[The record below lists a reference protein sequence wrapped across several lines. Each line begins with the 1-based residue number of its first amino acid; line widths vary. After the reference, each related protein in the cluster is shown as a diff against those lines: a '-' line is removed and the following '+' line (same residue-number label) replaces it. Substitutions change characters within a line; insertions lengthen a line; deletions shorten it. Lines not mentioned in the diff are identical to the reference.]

1 MEFFHLSLRFH
12 AIQSSELSE
21 CGGRFCESFFFFAG
35 NRVELWQGAPKH
47 TEGVIYRLQRMA
59 NLYLVKGIKH
69 CCLVISA

>member
-1 MEFFHLSLRFH
+1 MVGDFVSH
-12 AIQSSELSE
+12 
-21 CGGRFCESFFFFAG
+21 FFFVAG

-59 NLYLVKGIKH
+59 NLYLVKEIKH

>member
-1 MEFFHLSLRFH
+1 MVGDFVSH
-12 AIQSSELSE
+12 
-21 CGGRFCESFFFFAG
+21 FFFVAG